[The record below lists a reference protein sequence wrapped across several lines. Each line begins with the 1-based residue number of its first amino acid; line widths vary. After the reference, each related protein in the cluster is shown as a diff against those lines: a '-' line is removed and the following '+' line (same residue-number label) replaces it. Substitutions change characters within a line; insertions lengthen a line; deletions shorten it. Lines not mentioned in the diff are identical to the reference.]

1 MREVED
7 DAGRRYVLLKQSHD
21 SSFVVDLRTG
31 ARMYRPNE
39 SLTTVTDRDD
49 SADPDLLSY
58 IAANG
63 PVSVRTLLDATSLCE
78 SDLHG
83 VLTLLR
89 ANDLIRETELHGE
102 RAYEMVPG
110 DRS

>member
-1 MREVED
+1 MREIKD
-7 DAGRRYVLLKQSHD
+7 DAGRRYLLLKRSHD
-21 SSFVVDLRTG
+21 SSLVVDLRTG
-31 ARMYRPNE
+31 ARTYRPNE
-39 SLTTVTDRDD
+39 SLTAVSDRDD
-49 SADPDLLSY
+49 SADQDLLSY
-58 IAANG
+58 IATNG
-63 PVSVRTLLDATSLCE
+63 PVPVRTLLDATPLCE

-89 ANDLIRETELHGE
+89 ANDLVQETELHGE